1 MADDIGLDSFLD
13 DIASRDEYLKSAP
26 AMTAGVLPPVRGA
39 DPVEE
44 VPPPRKPKKAAAAAA
59 EQAAPPPVPKDE
71 AAIWDD
77 DEVSPSVPARPST
90 APAAV
95 AGETAAK
102 GSSGGSVKPR
112 QRKHAYEYF
121 NQWDAYDVDGE
132 LDKLE
137 EKKKATGGFENE
149 TDAPKEKNDGLP
161 PDLTA
166 AMLSQMPAV
175 EIERRALNEKNKGNE
190 AYKASEYKT
199 ASLHYTHSLR
209 LQQNNAIV
217 YANRGMCYL
226 KPASIG
232 RRWPTARRR
241 SRSTTAIRRRTS
253 GAASPTV
260 GSIRPPRRSM
270 IWILCCI
277 VSRITRRPRSII
289 DARSSSRR
297 RPCARRGSA
306 RSSAPRRGR
315 SQGARRPARSR
326 LL

>member
-1 MADDIGLDSFLD
+1 MCI
-13 DIASRDEYLKSAP
+13 RD
-26 AMTAGVLPPVRGA
+26 R
-39 DPVEE
+39 
-44 VPPPRKPKKAAAAAA
+44 
-59 EQAAPPPVPKDE
+59 
-71 AAIWDD
+71 
-77 DEVSPSVPARPST
+77 
-90 APAAV
+90 
-95 AGETAAK
+95 
-102 GSSGGSVKPR
+102 VKPR

-226 KPASIG
+226 KLKQYRQALADC
-232 RRWPTARRR
+232 TA
-241 SRSTTAIRRRTS
+241 AIQ
-253 GAASPTV
+253 
-260 GSIRPPRRSM
+260 
-270 IWILCCI
+270 
-277 VSRITRRPRSII
+277 I
-289 DARSSSRR
+289 DDSLS
-297 RPCARRGSA
+297 
-306 RSSAPRRGR
+306 
-315 SQGARRPARSR
+315 
-326 LL
+326 LIHI